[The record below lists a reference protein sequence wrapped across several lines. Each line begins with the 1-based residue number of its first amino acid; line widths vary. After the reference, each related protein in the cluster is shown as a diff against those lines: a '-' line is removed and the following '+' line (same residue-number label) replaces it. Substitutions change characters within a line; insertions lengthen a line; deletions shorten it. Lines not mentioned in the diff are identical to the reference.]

1 MKRVFKGSVWAAG
14 LVAALVSAPIAAQQ
28 AVAEESGRGP
38 DAQSE
43 LSVEDLLETVSL
55 GRQRD
60 RQANAR
66 RMETFRAARD
76 RQQALYQE
84 LQRERQNQEALSD
97 RQELQFESNEQSLT
111 LLHDRLSERLGALR
125 ELFGVLQQVSGDA
138 RSQLSTSLV
147 QIHYP
152 ERVDY
157 LAEFSERM
165 GQTADLPSIE
175 EIEQLWQELR
185 REIVAGGEVRRSS
198 QPVLTRGGEE
208 RMMDVVRVGNFNLVA
223 EGRYLQFIPETGQ
236 LMEYSRQPR
245 SVYLAGARAMA
256 EPSSKV
262 VDFTIDPTRG
272 QLLGLLVAVPDLRE
286 RVAQGGVIG
295 YTIIALG
302 IFAVLL
308 ALYRL
313 FFLTLLG
320 RKLKWQVA
328 NPTEI
333 GDNPLGRI
341 FSEYLSHKDRDTN
354 TLELKMS
361 EAVMREVPS
370 VGRSLA
376 LLKII
381 AAVAPLMGLL
391 GTVTGMIITFQ
402 SIVLFGAGDPGMMA
416 GGISQALV
424 TTVLGLT
431 VAIPVLLLH
440 NLVQTKAKSITDIL
454 EQESV
459 AIVAEQAERRMAA
472 PPIP

>member
-1 MKRVFKGSVWAAG
+1 MKRVFRGSVWAVWLA
-14 LVAALVSAPIAAQQ
+14 AALASAPIAAQQ
-28 AVAEESGRGP
+28 AVAVESARGP
-38 DAQSE
+38 DSQSE
-43 LSVEDLLETVSL
+43 LSVDALLETVSQ
-55 GRQRD
+55 GHQRD

-66 RMETFRAARD
+66 RLEAFRAERD
-76 RQQALYQE
+76 RQQELYQE
-84 LQRERQNQEALSD
+84 LQQARQSQEVLSD
-97 RQELQFESNEQSLT
+97 RQELQFEDNDQALT

-147 QIHYP
+147 QIHHP

-175 EIEQLWQELR
+175 EIERLWQELR
-185 REIVAGGEVRRSS
+185 REIVAGGKVVRSS
-198 QPVLTRGGEE
+198 QPVVTRGGEE
-208 RMMDVVRVGNFNLVA
+208 RQMDVVRVGNFNLVA
-223 EGRYLQFIPETGQ
+223 EGKYLQFIPETGQ
-236 LMEYSRQPR
+236 VVEYTRQPG
-245 SVYLAGARAMA
+245 SVYLAGARAMT
-256 EPSSKV
+256 EPSGEV
-262 VDFTIDPTRG
+262 VDFTVDPTRG

-286 RVAQGGVIG
+286 RVSQGGVIG

-313 FFLTLLG
+313 VFLTLLG
-320 RKLKWQVA
+320 RKVKWQVA

-341 FSEYLSHKDRDTN
+341 FSEYLSHKDRDTE

-361 EAVMREVPS
+361 EAVMREVPR

-402 SIVLFGAGDPGMMA
+402 SIVLFGAGDPSMMA

-440 NLVQTKAKSITDIL
+440 NLVQTRAKSITDVL

-459 AIVAEQAERRMAA
+459 AIVAEQAERRMATPA
-472 PPIP
+472 TP

>member
-1 MKRVFKGSVWAAG
+1 
-14 LVAALVSAPIAAQQ
+14 L
-28 AVAEESGRGP
+28 
-38 DAQSE
+38 SE
-43 LSVEDLLETVSL
+43 
-55 GRQRD
+55 
-60 RQANAR
+60 
-66 RMETFRAARD
+66 
-76 RQQALYQE
+76 
-84 LQRERQNQEALSD
+84 
-97 RQELQFESNEQSLT
+97 RQELQFESNEQTLT

-157 LAEFSERM
+157 LAAFSERM

-175 EIEQLWQELR
+175 EIERLWLELR
-185 REIVAGGEVRRSS
+185 REIVASGEVKRSS
-198 QPVLTRGGEE
+198 HPVLTRGGEE
-208 RMMDVVRVGNFNLVA
+208 RLMDVVRVGNFNLVA
-223 EGRYLQFIPETGQ
+223 EGKYLQFIPETGQ
-236 LMEYSRQPR
+236 VVEYTRQPA
-245 SVYLAGARAMA
+245 SVYRGGARAMA
-256 EPSSKV
+256 EPSSEV
-262 VDFTIDPTRG
+262 LDFTVDPTRG

-295 YTIIALG
+295 YTVIAMG
-302 IFAVLL
+302 VFAVLL

-313 FFLTLLG
+313 VYLTLLS
-320 RKLKWQVA
+320 RKVTWQVA

-341 FSEYLSHKDRDTN
+341 FSEYTSHKDRDTD

-361 EAVMREVPS
+361 EAVMREVPR
-370 VGRSLA
+370 VGSGLA

-402 SIVLFGAGDPGMMA
+402 SIVLFGAGDPSMMA

-440 NLVQTKAKSITDIL
+440 NLVQTRAKSITDVL

-459 AIVAEQAERRMAA
+459 AFVAQQAERRMAA
-472 PPIP
+472 PPTPPTP